1 MDLSEFVSIIQGNPI
16 NRAILELLPDTGL
29 NDVWL
34 VSGCLFQ
41 TFWNNKTGR
50 APRYGIKD
58 YDLFY
63 FDDSDLSWEAEDA
76 AIRQAMQTLAGIDA
90 EIEIRNQARV
100 HLWYPEKFGVPYE
113 PLQRATDGID
123 RFLAT
128 ACMFGVSGSTD
139 HVTNVYA
146 PNGFSDLDHLV
157 IRPNSLTHF
166 DVETY
171 RKKARRWQS
180 LWPELRVENVR

>member
-1 MDLSEFVSIIQGNPI
+1 M

-41 TFWNNKTGR
+41 TVWNSKTGR
-50 APRYGIKD
+50 APGYGIKD

-63 FDDSDLSWEAEDA
+63 YDDSDLSWEAENA
-76 AIRQAMQTLAGIDA
+76 AIRQAMQALAGIDA

-100 HLWYPEKFGVPYE
+100 HLWYPKKFGVPYE
-113 PLQRATDGID
+113 PLRRATDGID

-128 ACMFGVSGSTD
+128 ACMFGVAGSAD
-139 HVTNVYA
+139 DVANVYA
-146 PNGFSDLDHLV
+146 PKGFTDLDCLV

-166 DVETY
+166 DAETY
-171 RKKARRWQS
+171 QNKAQRWQK
-180 LWPELRVENVR
+180 LWPELRVEGVS

>member
-1 MDLSEFVSIIQGNPI
+1 MDLNEFVSIIQGNPI

-41 TFWNNKTGR
+41 TVWNSQTGR
-50 APRYGIKD
+50 APSYGIKD

-63 FDDSDLSWEAEDA
+63 YDNSDLSWEAEDA
-76 AIRQAMQTLAGIDA
+76 AIRQAMQALAGIDA
-90 EIEIRNQARV
+90 EIEIRDQARV
-100 HLWYPEKFGVPYE
+100 HLWHPEKFGVPYE

-128 ACMFGVSGSTD
+128 ACMFGVAGSTD
-139 HVTNVYA
+139 DGANVYA
-146 PNGFSDLDHLV
+146 PKGFADLDRLV
-157 IRPNSLTHF
+157 IRPNSLPHF
-166 DVETY
+166 DAETY
-171 RKKARRWQS
+171 QNKARRWQK
-180 LWPELRVENVR
+180 LWPELHVESVR